1 MLVVADARASTPPRA
16 WPATTDPWRAT
27 PCDFYH
33 GLLRGN
39 QSWKIFNSVIATSR
53 KESVISGSI
62 FDVEGKREELGKIEK
77 VISEPTFWSSPEGS
91 REVLQKRR
99 QLEDA
104 LNLAKNCQSSFDDLG
119 TLIELYEEGEEVLA
133 EIKKEFAKLEQQL
146 SEAEIRAL
154 LSGPGDPNNGIVTIH
169 PGAGGTESQDW
180 AEMLLRMYLRWS
192 EAQGY
197 QTEITDYLIG
207 EEAGI
212 KSVTFL
218 VKGDFAYGYLSSEI
232 GVHRLVRISPFDS
245 AGRRHTSFASVF
257 VTPEV
262 DETVDIVIEDK
273 DLRIDTY
280 RSSGAGGQHVNVTD
294 SAVRITHLPSGIVV
308 QCQNERSQHRN
319 KDMAMKILRSKL
331 YELEMEKKRQQ
342 LNEVEESKADIA
354 WGSQIRSYVLHP
366 YRLAKD
372 HRTGLEVGNVDS
384 VLDGK
389 LDSFMIALLK
399 RRSREKND
407 ESPGSA
413 KQGRSE

>member
-1 MLVVADARASTPPRA
+1 M
-16 WPATTDPWRAT
+16 
-27 PCDFYH
+27 
-33 GLLRGN
+33 
-39 QSWKIFNSVIATSR
+39 
-53 KESVISGSI
+53 
-62 FDVEGKREELGKIEK
+62 
-77 VISEPTFWSSPEGS
+77 
-91 REVLQKRR
+91 QKRR
-99 QLEDA
+99 HLEDA
-104 LNLAKNCQSSFDDLG
+104 LKVATNCQSSFDDLG
-119 TLIELYEEGEEVLA
+119 ALIELHEEGEDVLA
-133 EIKKEFAKLEQQL
+133 EMEKEFSELEQQL
-146 SEAEIRAL
+146 SETEIQVL
-154 LSGPGDPNNGIVTIH
+154 LSGPEDRNNGIVTIH

-192 EAQGY
+192 EAKGY
-197 QTEITDYLIG
+197 ETEITDYQIG

-218 VKGDFAYGYLSSEI
+218 VKGDFVYGYLSSEI

-245 AGRRHTSFASVF
+245 AARRHTSFASVF

-262 DETVDIVIEDK
+262 DDTVDIVIEDK
-273 DLRIDTY
+273 SLRIDTY

-342 LNEVEESKADIA
+342 LSEVEKGKADIA
-354 WGSQIRSYVLHP
+354 WGSQIRSYVLNP
-366 YRLAKD
+366 YQLVKD

-389 LDSFMIALLK
+389 LNSFMIALLK
-399 RRSREKND
+399 QRSREKNHG
-407 ESPGSA
+407 SPNPA
-413 KQGRSE
+413 V